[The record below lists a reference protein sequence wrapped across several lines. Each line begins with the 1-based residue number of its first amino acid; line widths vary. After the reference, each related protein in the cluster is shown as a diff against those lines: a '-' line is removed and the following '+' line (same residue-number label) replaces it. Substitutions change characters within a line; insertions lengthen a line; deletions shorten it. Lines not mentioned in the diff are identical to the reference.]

1 MFEWGIYI
9 NTVIKIFE
17 VVFEVLQKYKVENG
31 GHCLIKMENKYGKF
45 WRRLNFETI
54 FLLFSHTQLVIILS
68 CAVSKRRSHS
78 SKFSFFMLCSVGKL
92 YASVSFQHVHFKYCI
107 LTSVDQFVLVLYLLL
122 THDMPPWIFYSYLSI
137 FS

>member
-9 NTVIKIFE
+9 NTVIKIFK

-45 WRRLNFETI
+45 WRWLNFETI

-68 CAVSKRRSHS
+68 CAVSKQRSHS

-92 YASVSFQHVHFKYCI
+92 DASVSFQHVHFKYCI

-122 THDMPPWIFYSYLSI
+122 TTWYAPLNIL
-137 FS
+137 